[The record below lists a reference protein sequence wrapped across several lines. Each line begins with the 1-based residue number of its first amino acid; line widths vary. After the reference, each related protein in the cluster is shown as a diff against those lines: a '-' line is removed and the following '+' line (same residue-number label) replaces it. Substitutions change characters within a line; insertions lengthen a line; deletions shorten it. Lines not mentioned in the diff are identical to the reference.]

1 MEEKIRIGISTC
13 LLGESVR
20 YDGGHKRDWFVTN
33 TLGQFLEFVPVCPEV
48 ECGLGVPRESM
59 HLEGDLDSP
68 RLVTSRTRIDH
79 TERMI
84 TWARKK
90 VKELEKEDL
99 RGFIFK
105 SRSPSSGMERVRV
118 YNENGIPEKRGVGM
132 FARIFMD
139 HFPLLPVEED
149 GRLHDI
155 KLRENFIERIF
166 ALKRW
171 RDLLDERRSRG
182 RLVAF
187 HTQHKLLIL
196 AHGQKHSRILGK
208 LVAEAK
214 SISPKQLYQQYQTLF
229 MEALKLKTTVKKN
242 INVFQ
247 HMMGYFKKQLS
258 TDEKHELLEKFN
270 QYREGYIPLIVL
282 LTLVKH
288 YVRKYDQPY
297 LKQQVYLNP
306 HPIELK
312 LRNHA

>member
-214 SISPKQLYQQYQTLF
+214 GISPKQLYQQYQTLF

-247 HMMGYFKKQLS
+247 HMMGYFQKQLS
-258 TDEKHELLEKFN
+258 TDEKHELLERFN
-270 QYREGYIPLIVL
+270 QYREGYIPLIVP
-282 LTLVKH
+282 LTLIKH

-297 LKQQVYLNP
+297 LRQQVYLNP